1 MEKVSGIRYLPR
13 ALTGL
18 EDKPE
23 DIMAAEQSFSLDGFV
38 LREGEDPVCDAMF
51 CEGFQKRVRQ
61 RRAERT
67 FLSGLDRS
75 MEGLLKGRCIG
86 HMEG

>member
-1 MEKVSGIRYLPR
+1 ML
-13 ALTGL
+13 
-18 EDKPE
+18 
-23 DIMAAEQSFSLDGFV
+23 
-38 LREGEDPVCDAMF
+38 CDAMF

-61 RRAERT
+61 QRAERT